1 MKPLAFLLPLGLIA
15 GCVDTGTQANNN
27 AVTYG
32 ATGALIGAAVADD
45 DDRLQGA
52 ALGGAAGLAAA
63 TLLGPSNTQGNCVY
77 RNSRGQ
83 RIVAPC

>member
-1 MKPLAFLLPLGLIA
+1 MKRLVLLIPVGLLA
-15 GCVDTGTQANNN
+15 GCVTNGTQPSN

-45 DDRLQGA
+45 DNRLEGA

-77 RNSRGQ
+77 RDSRGQ